1 MHVGAEYRS
10 FLLYWGPVVLKGI
23 LTDDRYFH
31 FLLLSSAI
39 TLFLGLSIPEDDV
52 QLGEEMITTY
62 LTMYPGLYGK
72 SLVLE
77 AKVTIESG
85 GGEKRERKKIIDF
98 EKRKKKGQRW
108 MAKTTHT
115 LIHLGEHVRKFGPL
129 WTASCF
135 PFESFYHYT
144 VKRIHGTRYAL
155 HQVSQFPSP
164 LLERT
169 PDFSHFLF

>member
-39 TLFLGLSIPEDDV
+39 TLFLGLSITEDDV

-85 GGEKRERKKIIDF
+85 GGEKRGRKKKKIIDF
-98 EKRKKKGQRW
+98 EKKKRSEMDGQDNP
-108 MAKTTHT
+108 HT
-115 LIHLGEHVRKFGPL
+115 YSPRRACQKVWAPLDRIVLPFRVLLSLHREAHTWNTVRPSSSKP
-129 WTASCF
+129 
-135 PFESFYHYT
+135 
-144 VKRIHGTRYAL
+144 
-155 HQVSQFPSP
+155 VSLSP
-164 LLERT
+164 
-169 PDFSHFLF
+169 P